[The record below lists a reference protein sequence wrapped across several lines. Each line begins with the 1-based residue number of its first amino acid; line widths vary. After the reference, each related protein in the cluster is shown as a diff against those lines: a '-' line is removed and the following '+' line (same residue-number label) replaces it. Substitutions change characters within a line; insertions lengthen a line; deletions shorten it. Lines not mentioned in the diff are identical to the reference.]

1 MALVSLKDML
11 LDARKK
17 KYAVIATDAFNFDY
31 AEAVIRAAEEKNSP
45 VILQLAEGLFKF
57 FNFDKLVGP
66 VMEIAKEAKV
76 PVVVNLDH
84 GENFDVVMKAIRS
97 GLNSVMFDGSK
108 LSLDENIE
116 VVSTIVK
123 VAHSLDVS
131 VEAEVGVV
139 GGLEGNVG
147 HNDRKVDKNLFT
159 KPEDALHF
167 HLRTDADA
175 LAVAVGTIHG
185 FFKGDPEID
194 FDRILKI
201 KNIVDVPLVLHGG
214 SGLSDDDFKKAIKN
228 GITKI
233 NYFTNL
239 VDIAAK
245 KARDVLD
252 GDPGFSNYAELNYLA
267 MEALKEEI
275 KNKMDLFG
283 STNRSLT

>member
-66 VMEIAKEAKV
+66 VMEISKEAKV

-84 GENFDVVMKAIRS
+84 GENFDIVMKAIKC
-97 GLNSVMFDGSK
+97 GLNAVMFDGST
-108 LSLDENIE
+108 LSLDDNIE
-116 VVSTIVK
+116 VVSMIVK
-123 VAHSLDVS
+123 AAHSLHVD

-147 HNDRKVDKNLFT
+147 HNDRNVDKNLFT

-167 HLRTDADA
+167 HLKTDVDA

-201 KNIVDVPLVLHGG
+201 KHIVDVPLVLHGG
-214 SGLSDDDFKKAIKN
+214 SGLSDDDFKKAIKS

-239 VDIAAK
+239 VDVAAR
-245 KARDVLD
+245 KARSVLD
-252 GDPGFSNYAELNYLA
+252 NDPAFCNYAELNYLA
-267 MEALKEEI
+267 MEALKEGI

-283 STNRSLT
+283 STNKSML

>member
-1 MALVSLKDML
+1 MALVSLKEML

-66 VMEIAKEAKV
+66 VMQISKEARV

-84 GENFDVVMKAIRS
+84 GENFDIVMKAIRS
-97 GLNSVMFDGSK
+97 GMNSVMFDGSK
-108 LSLDENIE
+108 LSLDDNIE

-123 VAHSLDVS
+123 VAHCLNVS

-147 HNDRKVDKNLFT
+147 HNDRKVDKKLFT

-167 HLRTDADA
+167 HLKTNVDA

-185 FFKGDPEID
+185 FFMGDPEID
-194 FDRILKI
+194 FERILNI
-201 KNIVDVPLVLHGG
+201 KHIVDVPLVLHGG

-239 VDIAAK
+239 VDVAAK
-245 KARDVLD
+245 KARRVLD
-252 GDPGFSNYAELNYLA
+252 DDPAFSNYAELNYLA
-267 MEALKEEI
+267 MESLKEEI

-283 STNRSLT
+283 STNKSMA